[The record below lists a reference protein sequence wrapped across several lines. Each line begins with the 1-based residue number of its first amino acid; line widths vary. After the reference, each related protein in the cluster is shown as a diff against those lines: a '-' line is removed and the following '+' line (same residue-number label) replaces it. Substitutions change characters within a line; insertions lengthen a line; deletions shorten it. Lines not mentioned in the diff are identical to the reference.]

1 MRVAVYGSGA
11 VGGFLGTRLLEGGHE
26 VAFIARG
33 KHLEALQTSGL
44 QVRSALFGERVY
56 QVRATSSPA
65 EIGPVDYVLLG
76 VKASSL
82 TQIAPLVEH
91 LKGPHTSFVSMQN
104 GMPWWYFHGV
114 EGADSP
120 IAAVDPGGVIGRHIP
135 GSLVIGSIV
144 YFSSALA
151 EPGQVVHSS
160 GARLPLGEPAGG
172 RTERILALSSA
183 FQSVGLKAPVRNNI
197 RHELWV
203 KLMGNG
209 ALNPLSALTG
219 KTLRDLIDSSDGHG
233 LIRSMMDEIRQV
245 AAAVGV
251 QIAISNERRIEGARA
266 AGYHKTSMLQDL
278 ERGRDPELDA
288 LLGAVIELA
297 GRNHVDV
304 PTLRAIDAATRVLFA
319 PRSEGPRT
327 SQ

>member
-1 MRVAVYGSGA
+1 MRFAVYGSGA
-11 VGGFLGTRLLEGGHE
+11 VGGLLGARLLDGGHD

-33 KHLEALQTSGL
+33 TNLEALQSGGL
-44 QVRSALFGERVY
+44 QVRSNVFGERVY
-56 QVRATSSPA
+56 RVRASSSPA

-76 VKASSL
+76 VKANSL
-82 TQIAPLVEH
+82 TQIAPQVEH
-91 LKGPHTSFVSMQN
+91 LKGPQTTFVSMQN
-104 GMPWWYFHGV
+104 GLPWWYFHGL
-114 EGADSP
+114 EGTDSP
-120 IAAVDPGGVIGRHIP
+120 IAAVDPGGVIERHIP
-135 GSLVIGSIV
+135 GSLVVGSIV
-144 YFSSALA
+144 YFSSSLA
-151 EPGQVVHSS
+151 GPGQVVHSA

-183 FQSVGLKAPVRNNI
+183 FQAVGLKSPVRNNI

-203 KLMGNG
+203 KLLGNG

-219 KTLRDLIDSSDGHG
+219 KTLRDLIDSSAGHR
-233 LIRSMMDEIRQV
+233 LISSMMNEIRQV
-245 AAAVGV
+245 ASAVGV

-297 GRNHVDV
+297 ARNHVEV
-304 PTLRAIDAATRVLFA
+304 PTLCAIDAATRVLFS
-319 PRSEGPRT
+319 PPSDLTGH
-327 SQ
+327 

>member
-1 MRVAVYGSGA
+1 MRFAVYGSGA

-33 KHLEALQTSGL
+33 MHLEALQTVGL
-44 QVRSALFGERVY
+44 QVRSNVFGERVY
-56 QVRATSSPA
+56 QVRASSSPV

-82 TQIAPLVEH
+82 AQIAPLVEP
-91 LKGPHTSFVSMQN
+91 LKSSQTTFVSMQN
-104 GMPWWYFHGV
+104 GLPWWYFHGL
-114 EGADSP
+114 EGTDSP
-120 IAAVDPGGVIGRHIP
+120 ITAVDPGGVIESHIP

-144 YFSSALA
+144 YFSSALTG
-151 EPGQVVHSS
+151 PGQVEHSA
-160 GARLPLGEPAGG
+160 GVRLPLGEPAGG
-172 RTERILALSSA
+172 RTERALALSSA
-183 FQSVGLKAPVRNNI
+183 LQSVGLKAPVRNNI

-219 KTLRDLIDSSDGHG
+219 KTLRDLIDSSDGHR
-233 LIRSMMDEIRQV
+233 LIDSMMDEIRQV

-297 GRNHVDV
+297 GRNHVEV
-304 PTLRAIDAATRVLFA
+304 PTLRAIDAATRVLFSPQSKGTA
-319 PRSEGPRT
+319 H
-327 SQ
+327 

>member
-1 MRVAVYGSGA
+1 MYGSGA
-11 VGGFLGTRLLEGGHE
+11 VGGLLGSRLLEGGHD
-26 VAFIARG
+26 VSFIARG
-33 KHLEALQTSGL
+33 EQLEALRSSGL
-44 QVRSALFGERVY
+44 HVRSTLFGDRLY
-56 QVRATSSPA
+56 QVHASSSPA
-65 EIGPVDYVLLG
+65 GIGPVDYVLLG
-76 VKASSL
+76 VKASAL
-82 TQIAPLVEH
+82 TEIAPLVEP
-91 LKGPHTSFVSMQN
+91 LKGTQTTFVSTQN
-104 GMPWWYFHGV
+104 GLPWWYFHGL

-120 IAAVDPGGVIGRHIP
+120 IAAVDPDGVIERHIP

-151 EPGQVVHSS
+151 GAGQVVHSA

-172 RTERILALSSA
+172 RTERILALSAA
-183 FQSVGLKAPVRNNI
+183 FQAVGLKAPVRNNI

-219 KTLRDLIDSSDGHG
+219 KTLRDLIDSSDGHT
-233 LIRSMMDEIRQV
+233 LISSMMDEIRQV

-266 AGYHKTSMLQDL
+266 AGYHRTSMLQDL

-297 GRNHVDV
+297 VRNHVDV

-319 PRSEGPRT
+319 RRSDVTGH
-327 SQ
+327 

>member
-1 MRVAVYGSGA
+1 MRFAVYGSGA
-11 VGGFLGTRLLEGGHE
+11 VGGFLGARLLEGGHD

-33 KHLEALQTSGL
+33 EQLKALRTAGL
-44 QVRSALFGERVY
+44 QIRSSLFGERVY

-76 VKASSL
+76 VKALSL
-82 TQIAPLVEH
+82 TEIAPLVEP
-91 LKGPHTSFVSMQN
+91 LKGPHTTFVSTQN
-104 GMPWWYFHGV
+104 GLPWWYFYGLD
-114 EGADSP
+114 GAESP
-120 IAAVDPGGVIGRHIP
+120 IDTVDPGGVIERHIP
-135 GSLVIGSIV
+135 DSQVIGSIV

-151 EPGQVVHSS
+151 RPGEVVHSA

-183 FQSVGLKAPVRNNI
+183 FQAVGLKAPVRTNI

-219 KTLRDLIDSSDGHG
+219 KNLRDLIDSSEG
-233 LIRSMMDEIRQV
+233 LNVINSMMDEIRQV

-251 QIAISNERRIEGARA
+251 QIAISNDRRIQGART

-278 ERGRDPELDA
+278 ERGRDPELNA

-297 GRNHVDV
+297 TRNHVDV
-304 PTLRAIDAATRVLFA
+304 PTLRAIDGATRVLFA
-319 PRSEGPRT
+319 RPSDPTE
-327 SQ
+327 S